1 MSRDR
6 ACIARLILFKYRCY
20 PAKIRGREVLLAYA
34 VAASAHDAVGCL
46 AVSFGNLRVF
56 LLKLFLPFVIPD
68 VFIID
73 SEIIRD
79 GYLLPAQA
87 CTFIAILARNY
98 EFRVKIVDW

>member
-1 MSRDR
+1 M
-6 ACIARLILFKYRCY
+6 
-20 PAKIRGREVLLAYA
+20 LLAYS

-46 AVSFGNLRVF
+46 AVSFGNLSVF

-68 VFIID
+68 VFVID